1 MHVVQHTIL
10 QIITRLPFII
20 AKHFIL
26 YNSIKHNL
34 NLNLNMIFILKQ
46 MFSLHIRSVKQF
58 LLLFYC
64 ANNGNPLISEV
75 LLIKSQSIPQHIIYL
90 SIYYSQHIIY
100 ISQHTTAQNK
110 IVKYIHEI
118 AVCTGNEGLN
128 SLKGSYAQNSVR
140 FNSGCDHNDQK
151 ISNGMKGQPIH
162 STFGR
167 IICSECEFA
176 LALKLLSRVYLILHI
191 LKDKVLAI
199 IYLLSKICYF

>member
-1 MHVVQHTIL
+1 MHVVQNTIL
-10 QIITRLPFII
+10 QLITRLPFII

-46 MFSLHIRSVKQF
+46 MFSLQIRSVKHF
-58 LLLFYC
+58 FF
-64 ANNGNPLISEV
+64 ISEV

-90 SIYYSQHIIY
+90 SIYYSQNIIK

-110 IVKYIHEI
+110 IVKYINEI

-128 SLKGSYAQNSVR
+128 SRKGSHAQNSVR
-140 FNSGCDHNDQK
+140 FNTGCDHNDQK
-151 ISNGMKGQPIH
+151 TSNGIKGQPIH
-162 STFGR
+162 STFER